1 MSKRSRSKT
10 NIPIHR
16 ESIFCIRSP
25 VLCILSSL
33 SLGDAQHAHPA
44 QLATQSHLPSSD
56 FPTVCALP
64 FFVPLCL
71 CGQYQL
77 CKTNPIS
84 ETQKSTEHL
93 MAQTLT
99 SILYAPGFEKNKPKQ
114 SQFIASKPLA
124 KPDPTPCDIR
134 HPTYACPL
142 GEIRKTNP
150 TCPAVATSESG
161 FARPQTA
168 PRWPAGLRRSGRNKF
183 LAIVAGMPHNGL
195 DTVENDHKVSA
206 ENSIKEIQE

>member
-1 MSKRSRSKT
+1 MSIRSRSKT

-77 CKTNPIS
+77 CKTNPIC
-84 ETQKSTEHL
+84 TNPKPPQPPIPQRVTTIFRP
-93 MAQTLT
+93 AQRKKTNPIEPN
-99 SILYAPGFEKNKPKQ
+99 SINAVRNTPAPWGKK
-114 SQFIASKPLA
+114 
-124 KPDPTPCDIR
+124 
-134 HPTYACPL
+134 
-142 GEIRKTNP
+142 GKTNP

-168 PRWPAGLRRSGRNKF
+168 PRWPAGLHRSDGNKF
-183 LAIVAGMPHNGL
+183 LAIMAGIPHNGL

-206 ENSIKEIQE
+206 ENSIKETQE